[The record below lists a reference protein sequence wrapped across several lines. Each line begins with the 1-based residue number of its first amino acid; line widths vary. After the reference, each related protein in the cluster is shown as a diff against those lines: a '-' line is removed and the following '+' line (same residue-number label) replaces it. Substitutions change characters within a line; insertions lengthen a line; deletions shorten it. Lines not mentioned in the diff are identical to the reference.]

1 MAEQDITEYTLPESA
16 YMTFDAE
23 SLKSMILQ
31 RMQDQGM
38 FTDQIYEGSN
48 LSSFIDIIA
57 YSYHVLMF
65 YLNRTSSESVFTQTT
80 LYENMNRIVK
90 LLNYSP
96 LGYQTSA
103 LTFRTFATEE
113 LLPGSYTIPRYTFIN
128 SNGIVYST
136 DTDISF
142 TKTTTS
148 TEQIDVIGSSY
159 LLYQGKWVEN
169 AAIKAIGNPFEVVLL
184 NPGADTKISHFHVH
198 VYVKEV
204 TTGKYHQFTETQSM
218 YLHGPEDLVFE
229 KRLNENMAYE
239 LKFGNNINGKRL
251 TAGDEIQ
258 IYYIQSAGEE
268 GVVGPNFLDDT
279 KLTLYG
285 TTKFT
290 QIKNDVRAQNI
301 RYITFDNLEALYM
314 SNNAGSTAPQDR
326 ESVDQI
332 REKAPVH
339 FASGDRLV
347 TLTDYESF
355 MSRNYNKILS
365 STHVV
370 DNQTFLDGHF
380 RYMLEDVGI
389 DNPNLES
396 RIMFNHLDVA
406 SSNTFNNI
414 YVYSVPNVSQ
424 NTSVQP
430 MTNFLGNAQKTI
442 ILNNMN
448 QQKMVSHEI
457 IMMDPVYVAVNI
469 ATRGAGEVEDPV
481 LSDSTVL
488 QVKRAPSVLRDDDAI
503 KDELVNI
510 FNNYFSSTNAEL
522 GQAISTA
529 DLSVEMLAV
538 AGVEQISTVRTDTGQ
553 STPGLSL
560 VIWNPVYMS
569 DTTIT
574 TQNVKL
580 PYFKYPYVH
589 DAFNLYN
596 KIEIVA

>member
-1 MAEQDITEYTLPESA
+1 MIEQEITEYTLPEAA

-23 SLKSMILQ
+23 SLKALIIK

-96 LGYQTSA
+96 LGYQTSN
-103 LTFRTFATEE
+103 LTFKTFATEE
-113 LLPGSYTIPRYTFIN
+113 LLPGSYTIPRYTYIN
-128 SNGIVYST
+128 SNGVAFST
-136 DTDISF
+136 DSDISF
-142 TKTTTS
+142 TKTTT
-148 TEQIDVIGSSY
+148 TNEQIDVIGSSY
-159 LLYQGKWVEN
+159 LLYQGKWVESN
-169 AAIKAIGNPFEVVLL
+169 PFTAIGNPFETVTLA
-184 NPGADTKISHFHVH
+184 PGADIKIDHFHVH
-198 VYVKEV
+198 VYVKDV
-204 TTGKYHQFTETQSM
+204 TTGKYHEFTETQSL
-218 YLHGPEDLVFE
+218 YLNGQADAVFE
-229 KRLNENMAYE
+229 KRLNENMEYE
-239 LKFGNNINGKRL
+239 IKFGNNITGKRL
-251 TAGDEIQ
+251 NAGDEIQ
-258 IYYIQSAGEE
+258 IYYLQSAGEE

-279 KLTLYG
+279 QMVLYG

-290 QIKNDVRAQNI
+290 QIKNDIRAQNI
-301 RYITFDNLEALYM
+301 KYITFDNLKTLYM
-314 SNNAGSTAPQDR
+314 SNNAGSTNPQDR

-339 FASGDRLV
+339 FVNRDRLV
-347 TLTDYESF
+347 TIQDYKNF
-355 MSRNYNKILS
+355 MVRNYNKILS
-365 STHVV
+365 SSDVV

-380 RYMLEDVGI
+380 RYLLDDVGI
-389 DNPNLES
+389 QNPNLES
-396 RIMFNHLDVA
+396 RIMYNHLDVA

-414 YVYSVPNVSQ
+414 YIYNVPTIAQ
-424 NTSVQP
+424 NTSVMP

-448 QQKMVSHEI
+448 KMKMVSHEI

-469 ATRGAGEVEDPV
+469 ATRGAGETESPE
-481 LSDSTVL
+481 LSEKTKL
-488 QVKRAPSVLRDDDAI
+488 RIKRSPSVLRDDDSI
-503 KDELVNI
+503 REEIINI
-510 FNNYFSSTNAEL
+510 FTNYFSSSNASL
-522 GQAISTA
+522 GQSISTS
-529 DLSVEMLAV
+529 DLSVEMLSID
-538 AGVEQISTVRTDTGQ
+538 GVEQISTVRTDTEQ

-560 VIWNPVYMS
+560 IIWNPVYTT
-569 DTTIT
+569 DATIT

-596 KIEIVA
+596 KIELVS